1 MEVRSNEAYFLHSV
15 QLSYLTQFHHL
26 KCHVA
31 YMYYYASESHR
42 QRCIADGAIKETD
55 WTPALAKSARRQS
68 DWSCSRL
75 ALHIL
80 RGARCRE
87 HSADPESRSRSDA
100 TSAQPSR
107 CRRHHPLTR
116 ESRRGVAQ
124 ARERERER
132 SRALSGSANPS
143 SIKGSTY
150 RIIFGRFILP
160 PLWAYCYT
168 ANTGRRSM

>member
-1 MEVRSNEAYFLHSV
+1 MDVRSNEAYFLHSV
-15 QLSYLTQFHHL
+15 QLNYLTQFHHL
-26 KCHVA
+26 KCHV
-31 YMYYYASESHR
+31 YYFASKSHR

-107 CRRHHPLTR
+107 CRRRHHPLTR
-116 ESRRGVAQ
+116 ESRHGVAQ
-124 ARERERER
+124 AREREIACFKRFR
-132 SRALSGSANPS
+132 QPLFHQRKYLSDYIWTIRFITALS
-143 SIKGSTY
+143 
-150 RIIFGRFILP
+150 IL
-160 PLWAYCYT
+160 LH
-168 ANTGRRSM
+168 REHRKKRSM

>member
-1 MEVRSNEAYFLHSV
+1 MYVCYF
-15 QLSYLTQFHHL
+15 
-26 KCHVA
+26 
-31 YMYYYASESHR
+31 ASESHR

-55 WTPALAKSARRQS
+55 WTTALAKSARRQS

-124 ARERERER
+124 ARERER

-143 SIKGSTY
+143 SHPPSKEVLIGLYLDDSFY
-150 RIIFGRFILP
+150 HRFEHTVTPRTQEEDQCRGYFKVEWWTEVQYWTNVDYILH
-160 PLWAYCYT
+160 
-168 ANTGRRSM
+168 

>member
-1 MEVRSNEAYFLHSV
+1 M
-15 QLSYLTQFHHL
+15 
-26 KCHVA
+26 
-31 YMYYYASESHR
+31 YMYYFASESHR

-124 ARERERER
+124 ARERER

-160 PLWAYCYT
+160 PLWAYSYT